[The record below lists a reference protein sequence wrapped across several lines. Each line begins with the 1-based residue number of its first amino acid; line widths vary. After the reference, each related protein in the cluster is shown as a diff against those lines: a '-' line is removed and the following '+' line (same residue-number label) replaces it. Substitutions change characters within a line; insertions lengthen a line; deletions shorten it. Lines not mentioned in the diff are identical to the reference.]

1 MINLQNPHDVCGS
14 LRRRNVCMTVWD
26 FQLLPQQ
33 KQVEIL
39 YRDGVYIGKHKAASS
54 IILLFQLDSFYVE
67 VFYRKYRS
75 HIKLLHCF
83 DSTEHLDPYLEQID
97 VEDLV

>member
-1 MINLQNPHDVCGS
+1 MRVYE
-14 LRRRNVCMTVWD
+14 

-39 YRDGVYIGKHKAASS
+39 YRYGVYIGKHNYASS
-54 IILLFQLDSFYVE
+54 ITLLYQVDGFYVE

-83 DSTEHLDPYLEQID
+83 ESTEFLDPYLKQID
-97 VEDLV
+97 VENLV

>member
-1 MINLQNPHDVCGS
+1 
-14 LRRRNVCMTVWD
+14 MTVQD

-33 KQVEIL
+33 EQVEIL
-39 YRDGVYIGKHKAASS
+39 CKDGIYIGKHKDANS
-54 IILLFQLDSFYVE
+54 IILLYQVDAFYVE

-83 DSTEHLDPYLEQID
+83 ESTEYLDPYLEQIN

>member
-1 MINLQNPHDVCGS
+1 
-14 LRRRNVCMTVWD
+14 MTVYD

-33 KQVEIL
+33 KQVEVL
-39 YRDGVYIGKHKAASS
+39 YRDGVYIGKYKDANSV
-54 IILLFQLDSFYVE
+54 ILLYQLDGFYVE

-83 DSTEHLDPYLEQID
+83 ESTEHLDPYLEQID
-97 VEDLV
+97 VEGLV

>member
-1 MINLQNPHDVCGS
+1 M
-14 LRRRNVCMTVWD
+14 RWYE
-26 FQLLPQQ
+26 FQLLAQQ

-39 YRDGVYIGKHKAASS
+39 CTNGVYIGKHKHASS
-54 IILLFQLDSFYVE
+54 ITLLYQVDGFYVE

-83 DSTEHLDPYLEQID
+83 ESTEFLDPYLEQID
-97 VEDLV
+97 VENLV